1 MSKLVNIYWYNMI
14 TIVGA
19 GRIGGSVAS
28 NLILRELDDIMLV
41 DVIKGLPQGEAL
53 DLGQMAASYGI
64 NVEINGSNNFVDIT
78 GSDIIIVTA
87 GLPRKPGMTRL
98 DLLHKNSK
106 IISDISQKIL
116 RYAPKSMVLMVTNP
130 LDMMTYVALKI
141 TGFSNNRVFG
151 MGGTLDSARFR
162 YFISKALGVD
172 RSSVEAMVIGMHGE
186 FMLPLP
192 KFSKVDGKPL
202 TDIMKKK
209 DIDKVVEITRMTAA
223 EVIALKGGTVH
234 APGNAVGYMIESI
247 IKDKKNVLPLSTY
260 LNGEYNVS
268 ELCIGVPATLGK
280 GGIQG
285 ITEFQLESEEET
297 VFLKGVESLKKAILE
312 LNLN

>member
-1 MSKLVNIYWYNMI
+1 MI

-28 NLILRELDDIMLV
+28 NLIFRELDDIMLV
-41 DVIKGLPQGEAL
+41 DIIKGLPQGEAL

-64 NVEINGSNNFVDIT
+64 NVEINGSNNFADIT

-98 DLLHKNSK
+98 DLLHKNSE

-116 RYAPKSMVLMVTNP
+116 KYAPDSMILMVTNP
-130 LDMMTYVALKI
+130 LDMMTYVTLKI

-202 TDIMKKK
+202 TDIMEKK
-209 DIDKVVEITRMTAA
+209 DIDKVVEMTRMTAA
-223 EVIALKGGTVH
+223 EVIALKGGTAH
-234 APGNAVGYMIESI
+234 APGNAVGDMIESI

-260 LNGEYNVS
+260 LNGEYNVN
-268 ELCIGVPATLGK
+268 ELCIGVPATLGR

-285 ITEFQLESEEET
+285 ITELQLESDEKS
-297 VFLKGVESLKKAILE
+297 VFSKGVESLKKAILE

>member
-1 MSKLVNIYWYNMI
+1 MI

-64 NVEINGSNNFVDIT
+64 NVEINGSNNFADIT

-98 DLLHKNSK
+98 DLLHKNSE

-130 LDMMTYVALKI
+130 LDMMTYVTLKI

-162 YFISKALGVD
+162 YFISKVLGVN

-192 KFSKVDGKPL
+192 KFSKVNGKPL
-202 TDIMKKK
+202 TDIMEKK
-209 DIDKVVEITRMTAA
+209 DIDKVVEMTRMTAT
-223 EVIALKGGTVH
+223 EVIALKGGTIY
-234 APGNAVGYMIESI
+234 APSNAVGDMIESI

-285 ITEFQLESEEET
+285 ITELQLESEEEI
-297 VFLKGVESLKKAILE
+297 VFSKGVESLKKAILE